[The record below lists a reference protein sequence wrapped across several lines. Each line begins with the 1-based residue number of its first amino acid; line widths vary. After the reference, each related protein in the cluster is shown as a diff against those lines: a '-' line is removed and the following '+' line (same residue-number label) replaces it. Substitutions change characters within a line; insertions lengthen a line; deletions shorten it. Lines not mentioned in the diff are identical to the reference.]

1 MSNVLVINAT
11 PQETRVAS
19 LENGSISDFHI
30 ERRRHRGVVGN
41 IYKGRVLRVLPGM
54 QAAFVD
60 IGLEKAGFLYVSDV
74 YNDHQTH
81 SIDDEEEDDDAGS
94 DNGGGGRRR
103 NAKNVPPIEKQL
115 KEGQEILVQVVKDP
129 IGTKGARVT
138 CHVSLAGRNL
148 VFMPTVA
155 HVGISRQIARDRER
169 KRLRQIANEM
179 RPAGGGF
186 IVRTA
191 AEGVSRKLLRHD
203 MGVLI
208 RLWNRIMERY
218 DRVESPSRLYEDLDL
233 ILRAT
238 RDLATAD
245 LDRLVVDSRTEYDRI
260 MTFIEHVMPKF
271 ASRAELY
278 VGSEPIFDA
287 YGIES
292 ELKNALSRTVQLPS
306 GGYLVI
312 EKTEALTSIDINT
325 GRFVGKKNLEQT
337 IVKTNV
343 EAAHEVAYQLKLRN
357 IGGLVIIDFIDMEEA
372 ANRRRVEKE
381 LDKAFAGD
389 RGRVKISS
397 ISEFGLVELSRKR
410 TRESLEQMLC
420 EPCDHCEGLGIV
432 KSRETVACE
441 LLRELHRDLAAI
453 EAFDVHVL
461 AHPHVTTL
469 LLGRERDSLRDL
481 ELRYEKKLHV
491 KPDGSRHVTEFDI
504 AGGNQRSKKRS
515 KASGSGRR

>member
-1 MSNVLVINAT
+1 
-11 PQETRVAS
+11 
-19 LENGSISDFHI
+19 
-30 ERRRHRGVVGN
+30 
-41 IYKGRVLRVLPGM
+41 
-54 QAAFVD
+54 
-60 IGLEKAGFLYVSDV
+60 
-74 YNDHQTH
+74 
-81 SIDDEEEDDDAGS
+81 
-94 DNGGGGRRR
+94 
-103 NAKNVPPIEKQL
+103 
-115 KEGQEILVQVVKDP
+115 
-129 IGTKGARVT
+129 
-138 CHVSLAGRNL
+138 
-148 VFMPTVA
+148 MPTVA

-169 KRLRQIANEM
+169 KRLRSIANEM

-203 MGVLI
+203 MGVLV

-238 RDLATAD
+238 RDLATAN
-245 LDRLVVDSRTEYDRI
+245 LDRLVVDSREEYDRI

-287 YGIES
+287 YGLEE

-337 IVKTNV
+337 IVKTNI
-343 EAAHEVAYQLKLRN
+343 EAAHEIAYQLKLRN
-357 IGGLVIIDFIDMEEA
+357 IGGLVIIDFIDMDEA
-372 ANRRRVEKE
+372 ANRRRVESE

-420 EPCDHCEGLGIV
+420 EPCDHCDGVGIV

-441 LLRELHRDLAAI
+441 LLRALHRDLSFI
-453 EAFDVHVL
+453 DGHDVHVL

-469 LLGRERDSLRDL
+469 LMGRERDSLREL
-481 ELRYEKKLHV
+481 ELRFDKKLHV
-491 KPDGSRHVTEFDI
+491 KPDGARQLTEFDI
-504 AGGNQRSKKRS
+504 ADVGARSAKRS
-515 KASGSGRR
+515 KSANNGRR